1 MFFFNYF
8 LPYGRI
14 DRPWPQIGECS
25 ASSFDW
31 WLVVKKST
39 VGSGRKILLADKL
52 DERHDDIYDICPLV
66 NAKSVAVWFL

>member
-31 WLVVKKST
+31 WLVLKKST
-39 VGSGRKILLADKL
+39 VLEEKYCWLI
-52 DERHDDIYDICPLV
+52 
-66 NAKSVAVWFL
+66 N